1 MNKIA
6 GVLGLQGAYE
16 KHLQM
21 LKLLGMESFIVRY
34 PEEIKK
40 CDGLVIPGGESS
52 TISKLSEQM
61 ELRKPLADYQK
72 PILATCAGVILMS
85 ENEPTDKVKP
95 LNKIPLQCER
105 NAYGRQIES
114 FSADIK
120 LEEDTDPFPAIF
132 IRAPKISKITSDRV
146 NVLAEF
152 EDSPVLVQYKNII
165 AATFHPE
172 LSPDTRIH
180 EKFINLL

>member
-1 MNKIA
+1 MTKIA

-21 LKLLGMESFIVRY
+21 LKLLGIDSFIVRY
-34 PEEIKK
+34 PKEIEK
-40 CDGLVIPGGESS
+40 CDGLVIPCCESS

-61 ELRKPLADYQK
+61 KLRQPLRDFQK
-72 PILATCAGVILMS
+72 PILATCAGVILIS
-85 ENEPTDKVKP
+85 ENEPTDKVRP
-95 LNKIPLQCER
+95 LNKIPLKCER

-120 LEEDTDPFPAIF
+120 LKNELENFPAIF
-132 IRAPKISKITSDRV
+132 IRAPKISQITSDDV
-146 NVLAEF
+146 ELLAEF
-152 EDSPVLVQYKNII
+152 EDSPVLVQYKNIL